1 MKSTAIWQKGY
12 QSVVDNGGN
21 HSVTIDLP
29 ETKGGENKGATAFE
43 LCVMSLTGCINT
55 IFTLLAEKMRIE
67 FSALKVEL
75 YAEQAQGAPTI
86 TDVDCTLFITSKA
99 PKEEIAKCLEK
110 TIKICPVGVLF
121 QQAGIEITHEIIVIQ
136 EE

>member
-21 HSVTIDLP
+21 HRMTIDLP
-29 ETKGGENKGATAFE
+29 ETKGGENKGPTAFE

-75 YAEQAQGAPTI
+75 YAEQGQGAPTI
-86 TDVDCTLFITSKA
+86 TDVNCTLYITSSA
-99 PKEEIAKCLEK
+99 PEEKIGKCLEQ
-110 TIKICPVGVLF
+110 TINICPVGVLF
-121 QQAGIEITHEIIVIQ
+121 QQAGIEIVHEIILTQ
-136 EE
+136 E